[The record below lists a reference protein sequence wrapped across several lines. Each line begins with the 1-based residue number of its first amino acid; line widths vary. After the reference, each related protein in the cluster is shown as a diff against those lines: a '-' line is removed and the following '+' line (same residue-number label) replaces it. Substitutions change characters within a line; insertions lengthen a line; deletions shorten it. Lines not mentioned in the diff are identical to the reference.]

1 VPGVEDLRRQ
11 LRAMAVAALPLEDI
25 WRRSDALL
33 RRAVPWDV
41 SAWGQVDPATL
52 LSTGCLVLGMPFDGE
67 RERAVFQLEHDERE
81 VGRLVDL
88 VHRQPP
94 AVGLDVATGG
104 RPERSPRWA
113 ALLRP
118 LGICDDVRVALVSD
132 DGHCWAS
139 LYAYRRHDVF
149 RAEEVMLLGA
159 LAGDLADAVRL
170 ALLRADAE
178 AAAHPDAP
186 GLLLLGPDGRLSAVS
201 ALAQE
206 WLSLLAPDGRLPSA
220 VTSLAAALRSP
231 SPGPRTARVQLADGR
246 WVALHASHLDDA
258 GGALIVE
265 LARPLEVA
273 EVLCAAYGLSPRERD
288 VVGLVLRGESN
299 RATAR
304 ALSIS
309 EHTVKEHL
317 KSVFTKVGVLS
328 RGELAARLLHEHY
341 LPRRNAGLPAS
352 AAGWFR
358 ESA

>member
-1 VPGVEDLRRQ
+1 
-11 LRAMAVAALPLEDI
+11 MAVAALPLEEI
-25 WRRSDALL
+25 WQRSDALL
-33 RRAVPWDV
+33 RRAVPWQV

-52 LSTGCLVLGMPFDGE
+52 LSTGCLVLGAPFDSE
-67 RERAVFQLEHDERE
+67 RERVVFQFEHDERE

-94 AVGLDVATGG
+94 AAGLDLETGG
-104 RPERSPRWA
+104 RPERSPRYG

-118 LGICDDVRVALVSD
+118 LGLRDDVRVALVSE
-132 DGHCWAS
+132 DGSCWGS
-139 LYAYRRHDVF
+139 LYAYRRDDVF
-149 RAEEVMLLGA
+149 RAQEVALLGA
-159 LAGDLADAVRL
+159 LAAELAHAVRL

-186 GLLLLGPDGRLSAVS
+186 GLVLLGPDGRLSAVS
-201 ALAQE
+201 AVAQQ

-220 VTSLAAALRSP
+220 VTSLSAALRAA

-246 WVALHASHLDDA
+246 WVALHASHVDDA

-265 LARPLEVA
+265 LARPPEVA

-304 ALSIS
+304 ALGIS

-317 KSVFTKVGVLS
+317 KSIFTKVGVLS
-328 RGELAARLLHEHY
+328 RGELAARLLHEQY

-358 ESA
+358 ETA